1 MQYHYFMMQGTELKY
16 GRDML
21 FVKIRS
27 GKTIA
32 LVEDYCHLQVTSL
45 LLITRVSATLLC
57 VCMHFKPLLC

>member
-16 GRDML
+16 GRDSL
-21 FVKIRS
+21 FVKIQS

-32 LVEDYCHLQVTSL
+32 LGEDYCHSQVTRL
-45 LLITRVSATLLC
+45 LLIMRVSETLLC